1 MSDHTVLAEWA
12 AACAERVRPIF
23 ELEATN
29 DVRPRAAID
38 VLHSWLGGELSMPE
52 VRKFA
57 FAAHAAARDVTGL
70 AATAAARAAGHAAAV
85 AHVPTHARHA
95 AAYALKAVALSAG
108 DTKAEALWQR
118 NRLAEHLQLKH
129 CPYKGDE

>member
-1 MSDHTVLAEWA
+1 MTDHAALAEWA
-12 AACAERVRPIF
+12 AACAKRVQPIF
-23 ELEATN
+23 ELEGTN
-29 DVRPRAAID
+29 DARPRAAIAA
-38 VLHSWLGGELSMPE
+38 LHSWLGGELSMPE

-57 FAAHAAARDVTGL
+57 FAAHAAARDVSGP

-108 DTKAEALWQR
+108 DIKAEAAWQR
-118 NRLAEHLQLKH
+118 DRLAEHLQLEH
-129 CPYKGDE
+129 CPGKGNE